1 MLWKYKSEIALYQF
15 SDKNI
20 NINGY
25 KQNDNILQKYI
36 NVHFILN

>member
-25 KQNDNILQKYI
+25 KQNDNTSKI
-36 NVHFILN
+36 